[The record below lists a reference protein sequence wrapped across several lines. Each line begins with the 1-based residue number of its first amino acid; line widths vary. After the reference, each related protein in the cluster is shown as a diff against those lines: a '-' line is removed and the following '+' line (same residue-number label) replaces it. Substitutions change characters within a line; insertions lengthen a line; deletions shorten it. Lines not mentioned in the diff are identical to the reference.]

1 LKVLN
6 KLISFII
13 GLATIFAL
21 GYWLYQL
28 VWGWERFWQE
38 LILSIFLYL
47 NYHGIAALTP
57 YLDGVTKKNSKKYK
71 TQSNFHKIYVL
82 FSMLASMFGSL
93 VLITRFMLDAG
104 LFVDATTTIALWGV
118 IVLNIIFSSP
128 LYYLASGLETYDEI
142 KLKTTEKQ
150 LRKKKINKL
159 AKAEAKRKEKSK
171 REEVE
176 KVEKEKIIKEELER
190 TYKDAVLHLDELD
203 KENSLELEKL
213 KERLKKYQSKIEEEK
228 EIILALQKKYPF
240 IGQIVT
246 NRLE

>member
-1 LKVLN
+1 MFLA
-6 KLISFII
+6 LII
-13 GLATIFAL
+13 AL
-21 GYWLYQL
+21 GNWLYQL

-38 LILSIFLYL
+38 LILSIFLAP
-47 NYHGIAALTP
+47 NWRGMAALTP

-93 VLITRFMLDAG
+93 VLITSFMLDAG
-104 LFVDATTTIALWGV
+104 VFVDAPTISTTIALWGG

-128 LYYLASGLETYDEI
+128 LYYLSSGLETYNEIEDREAAILDE
-142 KLKTTEKQ
+142 
-150 LRKKKINKL
+150 KKKIK
-159 AKAEAKRKEKSK
+159 AKEAKAKRKEKSK
-171 REEVE
+171 REKE
-176 KVEKEKIIKEELER
+176 EKEKIIKEELER
-190 TYKDAVLHLDELD
+190 TYKDAVLHLDELE

-228 EIILALQKKYPF
+228 KIILALQKKYPF